1 MKATVRN
8 LMFDLAQN
16 REVFDEEQNRVV
28 SKAEA
33 NDVLRKAMFEELG
46 LNEKSTDK
54 QIKRALESE
63 RGKEFFA
70 VIEELI
76 DVKIATG
83 WHDSEFFNQF
93 VEEKNLADGDANE
106 FWTDD
111 DVILTVAQISGDHW
125 DLDFCRVRVA

>member
-1 MKATVRN
+1 MKDTVRN

-33 NDVLRKAMFEELG
+33 NAVLRKAMFEELG
-46 LNEKSTDK
+46 LNEKSTAK

-70 VIEELI
+70 IIEELI
-76 DVKIATG
+76 DVKISTG
-83 WHDSEFFNQF
+83 WQNSEFFNQF

-106 FWTDD
+106 FWADD
-111 DVILTVAQISGDHW
+111 DVILTVAQVSGDHH
-125 DLDFCRVRVA
+125 DLDFSRVRVA